1 MRKILALVSLAAALA
16 CAACGGSSVQQSAA
30 SAMPTKDTTQ
40 LSSPK
45 GATAVSASPG
55 PSTMAIA
62 QATTSPQPN
71 YGLVTFY
78 LAVGVNGGAAAVL
91 DLIQYV
97 VALPPTHCGGNT
109 CVWQGSATADP
120 VTWRLTVSE
129 TAGVYTYDLD
139 GAAKS
144 DPAATFRNV
153 VHGTATPSGIPH
165 RGTGAFTV
173 SFDDAYALNPLTTD
187 RGTIAITYD
196 NSVVGQAKLDVL
208 AHHTVS
214 KDPADNGAVQNAKYT
229 FHEDGKGG
237 GDLDVGV
244 YNLTT
249 TGSFSLN
256 SQWIAGGAGSAWVT
270 AHVPGAAIDPIT
282 EAQCWGAAAIAISY
296 WNTNDPVDLG
306 ANAGAANTCAIAP
319 APGINVAPTN

>member
-1 MRKILALVSLAAALA
+1 MRKTLDLVSLAAVLA
-16 CAACGGSSVQQSAA
+16 CMACGGPSVQQSAA

-40 LSSPK
+40 LDSPK
-45 GATAVSASPG
+45 GPTAPAANPSGGPAPAAPAS
-55 PSTMAIA
+55 
-62 QATTSPQPN
+62 QPN

-97 VALPPTHCGGNT
+97 VSLPPTHCSGNS
-109 CVWQGSATADP
+109 CVWQGSGTADP

-144 DPAATFRNV
+144 DLTATFKNV

-165 RGTGAFTV
+165 RGTGAF
-173 SFDDAYALNPLTTD
+173 SLSLDNAYALNPLSTD
-187 RGTIAITYD
+187 RGTLAFTYD
-196 NSVVGQAKLDVL
+196 NSVVGQGKLDVV
-208 AHHTVS
+208 ANHTIS
-214 KDPADNGAVQNAKYT
+214 KDPADNGAVMNAKYT
-229 FHEDGKGG
+229 FKGDGKGG

-244 YNLTT
+244 YNVTT

-256 SQWIAGGAGSAWVT
+256 SQWVAGGAGSAAVS
-270 AHVPGAAIDPIT
+270 AHVPGALVDPIT
-282 EAQCWGAAAIAISY
+282 EAQCWGSAAITISY
-296 WNTNDPVDLG
+296 WNTNDTTDLG
-306 ANAGAANTCAIAP
+306 ANFGAASTCVIQP
-319 APGINVAPTN
+319 APGSNVAATN